1 MFRIHVLHVK
11 NPKVILMSAILML
24 EYENDGDDIRYHGVH
39 GEVVV
44 LSLQLHGVLV
54 TSANLGVALQEHFL
68 VVTDP
73 VKHLQKHQ

>member
-1 MFRIHVLHVK
+1 MI
-11 NPKVILMSAILML
+11 SAILML
-24 EYENDGDDIRYHGVH
+24 EYGHNGGDIGYHGVH

-54 TSANLGVALQEHFL
+54 TPADLGVALQEHFL

-73 VKHLQKHQ
+73 VKHLQKHQYRHKTFHLQPQPT